1 MEYKEEIIVFLPC
14 PFSRVVYNKIRD
26 KKERG
31 DRIGE
36 SICGPQRVREN
47 KKYDTLGQ
55 RNGGDCRR

>member
-31 DRIGE
+31 DR
-36 SICGPQRVREN
+36 N
-47 KKYDTLGQ
+47 W
-55 RNGGDCRR
+55 